1 MKKNLTNKEFI
12 KILYVICDDIEK
24 HKDYFSELDRALVMV
39 IMELQ

>member
-24 HKDYFSELDRALVMV
+24 HKDYFQNLIEQLVMV